1 MYEYV
6 HSVRIA
12 VGSCNHCSENN
23 EWFLHELRDG
33 SVRLWYEGCGGLM
46 GRAYKERG
54 QTVDR
59 SKAIADLERRISDLR
74 EEMRELF
81 DNLHGAEKMLR
92 RLRKASEIKAE

>member
-12 VGSCNHCSENN
+12 VNPCNHCDERSE
-23 EWFLHELRDG
+23 WYLHELKDG

-54 QTVDR
+54 KTVDR
-59 SKAIADLERRISDLR
+59 NKAIADLERRICELH
-74 EEMRELF
+74 EERRELF
-81 DNLHGAEKMLR
+81 DNLHGAEKMLK
-92 RLRKASEIKAE
+92 RLRKASEITAE